1 MIHWLLE
8 LTREYAGLLF
18 GLTILSGIS
27 IAIALTVGARL
38 LVRLPADYFMH
49 GRRERE
55 SGVPLVKVGVPVMRN
70 LLGGLFVVGGVLML
84 VLPGQ
89 GLLTLLA
96 GLVLMD
102 FPGKLACE
110 RWLVRMPQVRVT
122 LDWLR
127 RRAGQPPLILDDSD

>member
-1 MIHWLLE
+1 MIDWLLQF
-8 LTREYAGLLF
+8 TREHAELLF
-18 GLTILSGIS
+18 GLTILSAVS
-27 IAIALTVGARL
+27 IVIALTVGARL

-49 GRRERE
+49 GRRDRDA
-55 SGVPLVKVGVPVMRN
+55 VAPLVKVGVPFVRN
-70 LLGGLFVVGGVLML
+70 ALGGLFVIGGVLML

-110 RWLVRMPQVRVT
+110 RRLVRMPQVRVT